1 MQIRVAI
8 TSPGGEAERAPE
20 FTKPEISIGRLP
32 SNDVVLPEAGVS
44 SNHARVL
51 VTGGALTILDLDS
64 TNGTFVNDEPLQ
76 GPRVLGDGDEV
87 QIGDF
92 VLRFALHGA
101 AGLGDVV
108 HGSAAPRGRAA
119 AGAPATMMDASGAW
133 PEQPPMMDDLDGLG
147 DAPGD
152 PHGVHPRGDD
162 DDAPEL
168 AVRRSP
174 VLGRAATPTPQPR
187 AKPGSEPPRPAVFPR
202 FEARRG
208 STLVA
213 ARSDAAETGFEFA
226 PASADQLVDRVF
238 TAVWLRVADDVL
250 LGTAG
255 IRDLAAR
262 LLDEALHAVGGPLQA
277 QRDTLRARMLDEM
290 VGDGPLRSVLDA
302 EPNEVL
308 VHGMT
313 RVRVQRAGH
322 VSEGPS
328 PFTCPSALRCFVS
341 RSLGVHFDPATPV
354 VRGSWGA
361 WSVEAVWGTGVAVVV
376 SLRRSVLQG
385 SATLESLVHA
395 GALSPNMG
403 TLLATAAMARYSIL
417 VCAAPGASGRG
428 ALAALL
434 ACAPPQELQVVVT
447 HRGAE
452 LGGFRPGTVA
462 VARSGRHDAIDAAL
476 ALAPDRVAI
485 DDLQWDEAVG
495 ALAVVS
501 RSVGVLAGLRAHG
514 AAAGLTLLGQ
524 LLGGALPGVTIE
536 PLVAQAFD
544 LVVSVQLFADGMS
557 RVTSIAEP
565 FVHDGRLGAQDIF
578 TLVPG
583 TRTWQ
588 FSGVLPRCN
597 DELGRR
603 GFRLDPAVFS

>member
-108 HGSAAPRGRAA
+108 HGSSGPRGRAGGA
-119 AGAPATMMDASGAW
+119 APATMMDASGAW

-147 DAPGD
+147 DAHGLD
-152 PHGVHPRGDD
+152 PRDD

-174 VLGRAATPTPQPR
+174 VLARASTPAP
-187 AKPGSEPPRPAVFPR
+187 KPGSEPPRPAVFPR

-208 STLVA
+208 STIVA
-213 ARSDAAETGFEFA
+213 ARSEAAEAGFEFA
-226 PASADQLVDRVF
+226 PASADQLVDRLF
-238 TAVWLRVADDVL
+238 TAVWLRIADDVL

-255 IRDLAAR
+255 IRELAAR
-262 LLDEALHAVGGPLQA
+262 LLDEALAAVGAPLHA
-277 QRDTLRARMLDEM
+277 QRDALRARMLDEM
-290 VGDGPLRSVLDA
+290 VGEGPLRAVLDG

-328 PFTCPSALRCFVS
+328 PFTCPAALRCFVS
-341 RSLGVHFDPATPV
+341 RCLGVHYDATTPV
-354 VRGSWGA
+354 VRGSWGV
-361 WSVEAVWGTGVAVVV
+361 WSVEATWGTGVAAVV

-385 SATLESLVHA
+385 SATLEALVHA

-417 VCAAPGASGRG
+417 VCAAPGASGRSV
-428 ALAALL
+428 LAALL

-476 ALAPDRVAI
+476 ALAPDRLAI
-485 DDLQWDEAVG
+485 DDLQWDEAAG

-514 AAAGLTLLGQ
+514 AAGGLALLGQ

-536 PLVAQAFD
+536 PVVAQAFD

-565 FVHDGRLGAQDIF
+565 FVHEGRLGAHDIF

>member
-92 VLRFALHGA
+92 VLRFALYGA
-101 AGLGDVV
+101 AGLADVI
-108 HGSAAPRGRAA
+108 HASAPRGRAPA
-119 AGAPATMMDASGAW
+119 AGSPATMMDASGAW
-133 PEQPPMMDDLDGLG
+133 PEQPPMMDDLDGG
-147 DAPGD
+147 PGLD
-152 PHGVHPRGDD
+152 PRGGED

-174 VLGRAATPTPQPR
+174 VLARSSPPAPR
-187 AKPGSEPPRPAVFPR
+187 PGPKPGSEPPRPAVFPR

-208 STLVA
+208 STLVS
-213 ARSDAAETGFEFA
+213 ARGDAAEAGFEFA
-226 PASADQLVDRVF
+226 PASAEQLIDRVF
-238 TAVWLRVADDVL
+238 TAVWLRIADDVL

-255 IRDLAAR
+255 VREAAAR

-277 QRDTLRARMLDEM
+277 QRDALRARMLDEM
-290 VGDGPLRSVLDA
+290 VGDGPLRTVLDG

-341 RSLGVHFDPATPV
+341 RSLGVHYDSTTPV

-361 WSVEAVWGTGVAVVV
+361 WSVEATWGTGVAAVV

-385 SATLESLVHA
+385 SATLEGLVHA

-428 ALAALL
+428 VLAALL

-476 ALAPDRVAI
+476 ALAPDRLAI
-485 DDLQWDEAVG
+485 DDLQWDEAAG

-514 AAAGLTLLGQ
+514 AAAGLGLLGQ
-524 LLGGALPGVTIE
+524 LLGGALPGVVVE

-565 FVHDGRLGAQDIF
+565 FVHEGRLGAHDVF
-578 TLVPG
+578 VLVPG